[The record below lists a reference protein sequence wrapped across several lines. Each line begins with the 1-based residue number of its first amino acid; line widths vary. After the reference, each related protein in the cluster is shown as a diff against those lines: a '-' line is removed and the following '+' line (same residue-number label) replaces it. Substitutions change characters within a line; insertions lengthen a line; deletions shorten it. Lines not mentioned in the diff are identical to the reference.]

1 MGRFIEGADRTQA
14 TLLPETIDD
23 YVGEDNP
30 VRVVDAFIDALDLA
44 VLGFDG
50 VVPEET
56 GRPSYHPATILK
68 IYVYGY
74 LNQVQSSRGL
84 ERECGRN
91 LELIWLTGR
100 LAPDFKNNRRL
111 PP

>member
-1 MGRFIEGADRTQA
+1 MATAAARVRCRVERVRGQRFCQRR
-14 TLLPETIDD
+14 DD

-30 VRVVDAFIDALDLA
+30 ARVVDAFIDALDLA
-44 VLGFDG
+44 ALGFDR
-50 VVPEET
+50 VVAEET

-100 LAPDFKNNRRL
+100 SRL
-111 PP
+111 